1 MKFGQNKHKVHTDT
15 KKKLQAA
22 VTFRDNDIGFLSIFR
37 HINFHSSSKLSF
49 FFLSKKL
56 AKQTILVSGQQNFAR
71 TSQRASHTSK
81 KNLMMLP
88 LI

>member
-1 MKFGQNKHKVHTDT
+1 MKFGQNMHKVHTDT

-22 VTFRDNDIGFLSIFR
+22 VTFRDNDIGFLRIFR
-37 HINFHSSSKLSF
+37 HINFHSFSKLVFFSF
-49 FFLSKKL
+49 QKAS
-56 AKQTILVSGQQNFAR
+56 QTNNFSSGQQNFAR